1 MIVDNK
7 KPTLFQLEKSLGP
20 LEEKVLSVVYRNNSP
35 REVLQ
40 TLNKEKKYAYTTI
53 MTVLDKLYKKGY
65 LKRKK
70 EKKTYY
76 YSLVDNKEVLMK
88 RSCLKSIIQ
97 LHHFTSPV
105 NFIRYYF
112 LAQFIL
118 LIELI
123 NKNNLI
129 KGAIQS
135 VVILSMLLFGLNTLF
150 NLYLNGVFDYL
161 FALVINPALFK
172 FSYITS
178 EAFKPDLLI
187 VLFAIFGYFKV
198 KSFSINNL

>member
-20 LEEKVLSVVYRNNSP
+20 LEEKVLFAVDENKTP
-35 REVLQ
+35 RDVLQ

-65 LKRKK
+65 LKREKI
-70 EKKTYY
+70 KKTYS
-76 YSLVDNKEVLMK
+76 YSLVDDKKLLMK

-97 LHHFTSPV
+97 LHHFASPV
-105 NFIRYYF
+105 DFIRYYF

-118 LIELI
+118 LIGLI
-123 NKNNLI
+123 NKNILI
-129 KGAIQS
+129 KGVTQS
-135 VVILSMLLFGLNTLF
+135 VLILSMLLVGLNTLF
-150 NLYLNGVFDYL
+150 NFYLNGVFDYL
-161 FALVINPALFK
+161 SALVINPELFK

-178 EAFKPDLLI
+178 EVFKPDLLI
-187 VLFAIFGYFKV
+187 VLLFVFGYIKV
-198 KSFSINNL
+198 KSLSIYKL